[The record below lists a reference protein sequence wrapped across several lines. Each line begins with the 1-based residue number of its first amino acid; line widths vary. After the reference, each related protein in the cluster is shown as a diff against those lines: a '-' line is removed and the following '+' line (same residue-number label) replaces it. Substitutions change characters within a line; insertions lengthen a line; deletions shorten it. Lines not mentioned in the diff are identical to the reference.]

1 MANPGLTR
9 EQKQQAV
16 DAYERNHNNKAA
28 AARDLGLKQNT
39 YRSRLETAQGE
50 GFQPYIKP
58 EKPRIRVPARSTY
71 TPQPEQ
77 NGDAIRVMVFG
88 CSHDSPLIPDKSRF
102 LHMGRLAAELRPDYI
117 VNLGDSMDLDS
128 LSTHA
133 MPGSQDDWERPA
145 FKREIDSL
153 DLAESAFNKDAPGGD
168 DIPRLRLKGNH
179 EYRAERFESNN
190 PTAQGVFTGE
200 IDQVF
205 ARYNWTVKQYKE
217 WLYIGGV
224 GFTHVPINA
233 AGREY
238 TGQNPSNMIANHST
252 HSVVWSHTH
261 KGEFLN
267 RPKIGIGNGI
277 QVFNTGCSMPQGYIK
292 KYAGL
297 STTGWTYRCNEL
309 TLRDGQIESA
319 RSWSILELQEKFGDS
334 KAA

>member
-1 MANPGLTR
+1 MGNPGLTA

-16 DAYERNHNNKAA
+16 DAYARNHNNATA
-28 AARDLGLKQNT
+28 AARDLGIN
-39 YRSRLETAQGE
+39 RSTFNNRRWQAERE
-50 GFQPYIKP
+50 GLQANKAPP
-58 EKPRIRVPARSTY
+58 KPRIRVPARSAY
-71 TPQPEQ
+71 TPQPESH
-77 NGDAIRVMVFG
+77 GDAVRVMVFG
-88 CSHDSPLIPDKSRF
+88 CSHDSPMIPDKSRF
-102 LHMGRLAAELRPDYI
+102 TNMGRLAEWLAPDYI
-117 VNLGDSMDLDS
+117 VNLGDSLDLDS

-133 MPGSQDDWERPA
+133 MPGSVDDFERPA
-145 FKREIDSL
+145 FKKEMDSL
-153 DLAESAFNKDAPGGD
+153 DLAESAFNRDAPPAD
-168 DIPRLRLKGNH
+168 EIPRLRLKGNH
-179 EYRAERFESNN
+179 EYRAERFENNN

-200 IDQVF
+200 IDQIF
-205 ARYNWTVKQYKE
+205 ARYGWTTKPYKD
-217 WLYIGGV
+217 WLYINGV

-252 HSVVWSHTH
+252 YSVVWSHTH

-319 RSWSILELQEKFGDS
+319 RSWSILELEEKFGD
-334 KAA
+334 KKVA